1 MTLQNTNIET
11 EIPQKNLFQCMLHFG
26 ALLGLFWMFK
36 YLFKIGEEYWKHFI
50 YFYFV
55 LQIGTPLLLYFFYT
69 KYLQYKKISSSIGKA
84 LLFCI
89 GTGFFASLFEDVMLF
104 AHYGFIN
111 SAVLYDTIGELDKN
125 FNIEQLQE
133 LYPNMSTTE
142 LSSLKE
148 SLMTIFTPKYVLI
161 IILFANSIAQTIL
174 CGLFGLVIGFFPPI
188 NILSNQKK

>member
-1 MTLQNTNIET
+1 
-11 EIPQKNLFQCMLHFG
+11 
-26 ALLGLFWMFK
+26 
-36 YLFKIGEEYWKHFI
+36 
-50 YFYFV
+50 
-55 LQIGTPLLLYFFYT
+55 
-69 KYLQYKKISSSIGKA
+69 
-84 LLFCI
+84 
-89 GTGFFASLFEDVMLF
+89 MLF

-111 SAVLYDTIGELDKN
+111 SAVLYDTIGELGKN